1 MSVTLKDIALKA
13 GVSISTVSRIVNNDQ
28 KKSASKKTTEKVW
41 ALIRE
46 LGYVPNSDARNLIK
60 NTKSDLSP
68 LNKTIGCILTSQ
80 KDSFRDPFFSQ
91 IMMGVQSEAALNGY
105 VVGYTFSYSEDQSL
119 LYQHIA
125 STKMDGAIVLGRMS
139 EDFLIFLKNNIQ
151 NFIYVGLNKVDRN
164 FDEVICDAYD
174 ATCCAVEHL
183 ISLGHNKIG
192 YIGGIPSLSK
202 NNVINE
208 HRFSA
213 FNDTLNKH
221 NIPVYDNYIKNINL
235 SSKEGFDAMSEIIMT
250 GDLPSAIFCGN
261 DIAAIGAMKA
271 IHKNGLRIPKDISV
285 VGLDNIEVAE
295 YVRPS
300 LTTIHV
306 PKEDLGRFAVKILID
321 RINNGH
327 EVNALLKL
335 PFTLIVRES
344 CGVNNAQTEKIL

>member
-1 MSVTLKDIALKA
+1 MSVTLKDIAQKA

-28 KKSASKKTTEKVW
+28 SKSASRKTTEKVW
-41 ALIRE
+41 ELVRE
-46 LGYVPNSDARNLIK
+46 LGYVPNTDARNLIK
-60 NTKSDLSP
+60 NTKSDLP
-68 LNKTIGCILTSQ
+68 QLNKTIGCILTSQ
-80 KDSFRDPFFSQ
+80 KDSYRDPFFSQ
-91 IMMGVQSEAALNGY
+91 IMMGIQSEAALHGY
-105 VVGYTFSYSEDQSL
+105 VVGYTLSYSEDQSL

-139 EDFLIFLKNNIQ
+139 EDLLNLLKNNIK
-151 NFIYVGLNKVDRN
+151 NFVYAGLNRVGRD

-174 ATCCAVEHL
+174 ATCSAVSHL
-183 ISLGHNKIG
+183 ISLGHKKIG

-208 HRFSA
+208 HRFAA
-213 FNDTLNKH
+213 FKDTLEKN
-221 NIPVYDNYIKNINL
+221 NIPLYDNYIKNINL
-235 SSKEGFDAMSEIIMT
+235 SSKEGFDAMSEIIIS

-261 DIAAIGAMKA
+261 DIVAIGAMKA
-271 IHKNGLRIPKDISV
+271 IHKKGIRIPKDISV

-306 PKEDLGRFAVKILID
+306 PKEELGRFAVKLLVD
-321 RINNGH
+321 KINNGH

-335 PFTLIVRES
+335 PFTLIIRES
-344 CGVNNAQTEKIL
+344 CGVYKND